1 MCESVNCGTN
11 LLLSSHLC
19 HWQLC
24 ELEQV
29 IDLLMP
35 QFTHLENGDKIEQ
48 TSSGCQED
56 ETSLCKVL
64 GAYPWH
70 IGSLSKG
77 LLSLLVQTSF
87 LQAVY
92 NFFPHLNIRRMIQNF
107 LLSLDQNKTKQN
119 KIGHMVAVA
128 IALLTPGPASPI
140 QVDFHPCSPGWV
152 TVLQCQE
159 PLWSRTCADGGTQDR
174 AFLFSPHLLKLRMC
188 FLISKNVKVK
198 TEVKL
203 FEDVLFFFFYFM
215 LLELIAFQLSSPLA
229 PSCGHSFMCTL
240 YVFSENYPNCK

>member
-1 MCESVNCGTN
+1 MKGKFSYWDTSVCESVNCGIN
-11 LLLSSHLC
+11 LLLSSRLC

-29 IDLLMP
+29 MDLLMS

-56 ETSLCKVL
+56 ETRLCKVL

-107 LLSLDQNKTKQN
+107 LLSLDQKKQN
-119 KIGHMVAVA
+119 WPYGSSGYSPSHSWSCFSRSSWLPPLQSWVGHSTSMPRTFMEQNLCWWSHSGQG
-128 IALLTPGPASPI
+128 IS
-140 QVDFHPCSPGWV
+140 
-152 TVLQCQE
+152 VL
-159 PLWSRTCADGGTQDR
+159 P
-174 AFLFSPHLLKLRMC
+174 
-188 FLISKNVKVK
+188 
-198 TEVKL
+198 
-203 FEDVLFFFFYFM
+203 
-215 LLELIAFQLSSPLA
+215 SPLEIKD
-229 PSCGHSFMCTL
+229 
-240 YVFSENYPNCK
+240 VFFNK